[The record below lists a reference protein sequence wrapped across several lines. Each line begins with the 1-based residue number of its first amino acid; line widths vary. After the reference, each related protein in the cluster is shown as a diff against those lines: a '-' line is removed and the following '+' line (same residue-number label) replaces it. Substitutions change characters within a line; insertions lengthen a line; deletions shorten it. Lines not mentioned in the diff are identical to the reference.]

1 LWDELDIDESPG
13 IGRFVYKDAKMAA
26 AQHSQAAAALSKS
39 APLPDMNPNF
49 VQIAIALQPVPE
61 EEELN
66 DAVPMVNP

>member
-1 LWDELDIDESPG
+1 
-13 IGRFVYKDAKMAA
+13 MAA
-26 AQHSQAAAALSKS
+26 AQHSQAAAAPSKS

-49 VQIAIALQPVPE
+49 VQIAIALQPVLE

>member
-1 LWDELDIDESPG
+1 
-13 IGRFVYKDAKMAA
+13 MAA

-39 APLPDMNPNF
+39 APLPDMNPNL